1 MKDHDHDIYENNS
14 FSIFNNDKCVD
25 IMKTLILKLMMSS
38 LMTVF
43 IQKDEG
49 YEGKYG
55 KEEGC

>member
-1 MKDHDHDIYENNS
+1 MAH
-14 FSIFNNDKCVD
+14 NDKCVD
-25 IMKTLILKLMMSS
+25 IMKS

-43 IQKDEG
+43 MQKDEG